1 MKYIVSSPEPKCYYI
16 IEHQVDIYVYIRV
29 LVQYNNV
36 QLITGRHLFLL
47 TIITLM
53 VNQCFKTTSK
63 CNKHYIGQ
71 ENTKRKKVMTRK
83 SP

>member
-16 IEHQVDIYVYIRV
+16 IEHQVDIYVYISV

-53 VNQCFKTTSK
+53 VNQCSKPPANATNIILDKKTQK
-63 CNKHYIGQ
+63 
-71 ENTKRKKVMTRK
+71 EKK
-83 SP
+83 S